1 MSYLVVTLDDGREIR
16 YPGTNLD
23 ALVLAYAL
31 TVHAAQGSEYRE
43 VIFICTDGH
52 AGFMHRGIVYTA
64 FSRTRK
70 RLLVVADDEV
80 LRRSCARPIPPRN
93 SRLVQRA
100 CAAGAARRQARD
112 TGLRGG
118 PPVQCET
125 SLRESG

>member
-1 MSYLVVTLDDGREIR
+1 LEAGNSFKFNQESNT
-16 YPGTNLD
+16 T
-23 ALVLAYAL
+23 LVLAYAL